1 MLCDSAAPC
10 NIVIGR
16 VRSMIVNERVQLTD
30 FCRGIYNLYLKSCDS
45 LAHCAL
51 GLSALLPLA
60 PLEDN
65 MLQAPHLGMYLPLKV
80 LRFRS
85 FATPNPVSS
94 SVYAFLVNP
103 V

>member
-10 NIVIGR
+10 NIVISR
-16 VRSMIVNERVQLTD
+16 IRTMIVNERVQLTD
-30 FCRGIYNLYLKSCDS
+30 FRRGIYNLSLKSCDS
-45 LAHCAL
+45 LALFAL
-51 GLSALLPLA
+51 RLSALLPLA

-65 MLQAPHLGMYLPLKV
+65 MLPVPHLGRYLLLKV
-80 LRFRS
+80 LWFLY

-94 SVYAFLVNP
+94 SVYGFLINP